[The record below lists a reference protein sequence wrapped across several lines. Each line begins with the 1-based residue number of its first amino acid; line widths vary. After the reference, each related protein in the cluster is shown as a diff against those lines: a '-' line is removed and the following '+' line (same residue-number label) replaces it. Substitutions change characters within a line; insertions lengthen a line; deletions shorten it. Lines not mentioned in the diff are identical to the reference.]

1 MSVEEGNIPCCA
13 EARGQLFGVAS
24 HLPTTHLWPGSK
36 SGFQV
41 SSAHA
46 FTHQATLRGQGGG
59 FGDVTD
65 VFLL

>member
-1 MSVEEGNIPCCA
+1 MSGEEGNIPCCA
-13 EARGQLFGVAS
+13 EARGQLFGVPS

-36 SGFQV
+36 SCFQA
-41 SSAHA
+41 SSAQA
-46 FTHQATLRGQGGG
+46 FTHQDTLRGQGGS